1 MTDPYSVLGVSRDA
15 TDEEITRAYRLLAR
29 KYHPDLNPGNRR
41 AEANMKNINAA
52 YMQIQAERSGK
63 SWRSTQG
70 WGYDPDAG
78 TQRKT
83 RTGYGY
89 GPFGGYH
96 NTGSYYRYGERP
108 YGNNAYYSR
117 RYYRRREAPLIFG
130 LFAFPIWRLIFAV
143 ILLRIV
149 LGVVFSLLYALAG
162 QDYYYWR
169 QPDNIPTE
177 RIEYHSTYEADP
189 EADYIIL

>member
-1 MTDPYSVLGVSRDA
+1 M
-15 TDEEITRAYRLLAR
+15 
-29 KYHPDLNPGNRR
+29 
-41 AEANMKNINAA
+41 
-52 YMQIQAERSGK
+52 
-63 SWRSTQG
+63 
-70 WGYDPDAG
+70 
-78 TQRKT
+78 
-83 RTGYGY
+83 
-89 GPFGGYH
+89 
-96 NTGSYYRYGERP
+96 
-108 YGNNAYYSR
+108 
-117 RYYRRREAPLIFG
+117 
-130 LFAFPIWRLIFAV
+130 IFAV